1 MLQPLVKCCRTR
13 RQRGPTDSS
22 VMKARTQVKKILEI
36 NEDNTLVLQFLLT
49 DSLWNNLIVGTLNS
63 QTRIQLSFNK
73 PE

>member
-1 MLQPLVKCCRTR
+1 
-13 RQRGPTDSS
+13 
-22 VMKARTQVKKILEI
+22 MKARTQVKKILEI